1 MRRFSFRLDRILN
14 YRRYL
19 EKKAQ
24 RDLFDARNAYRARGR
39 EVKRIVRKRIE
50 IARICS
56 DKGFKGM
63 GVPQYLIYK
72 SFLQGLNH
80 DLEEAHTNLKKGEE
94 EVKAQQVA
102 LKKESIKKK
111 SLETLKDLQVDK
123 YRKRSE
129 REEQKVM
136 DELVI
141 TRKRG
146 KS

>member
-1 MRRFSFRLDRILN
+1 M
-14 YRRYL
+14 
-19 EKKAQ
+19 
-24 RDLFDARNAYRARGR
+24 
-39 EVKRIVRKRIE
+39 
-50 IARICS
+50 
-56 DKGFKGM
+56 
-63 GVPQYLIYK
+63 
-72 SFLQGLNH
+72 
-80 DLEEAHTNLKKGEE
+80 
-94 EVKAQQVA
+94 A